1 MRTAEILSKPSA
13 LKKIW
18 ATFPFICHSY
28 EWAILKNQ
36 VQRDDVNEVKKKTMQ
51 AWIIINMDE
60 TLKTQPSLTN
70 CVKEM

>member
-36 VQRDDVNEVKKKTMQ
+36 VQRDDVNEVKKKNN
-51 AWIIINMDE
+51 A
-60 TLKTQPSLTN
+60 SLN
-70 CVKEM
+70 HNKYGRDVKNST